1 MRRVPEVLVVPWAP
15 IAREGRAFS
24 RQGRNRAV
32 RACGRLH
39 PRLHPKAPAGK
50 PVRILSPA
58 RCRPSRTKPR
68 RRLGRPA
75 APAARTGRSSPGPG
89 PSRTGQQR
97 RPDREPWRGQ
107 RPLGQLAGRYLDDAE
122 PSEGQFPGPLAL
134 ASQLA
139 GCTGA
144 GGGRA
149 LTDAE
154 DACSPPPAKPWA
166 EAGRIAR
173 DRVGLRVCW
182 SGARPPLGSGMR
194 RSEFR

>member
-39 PRLHPKAPAGK
+39 PRLRPKAPAGK

-89 PSRTGQQR
+89 PSRTGQPR
-97 RPDREPWRGQ
+97 RPDREPWPGQ

-122 PSEGQFPGPLAL
+122 PSEVSSPGRWHWPASSPAAL
-134 ASQLA
+134 EPA
-139 GCTGA
+139 A
-144 GGGRA
+144 GGHSPTPRTPAHRRLRSLPGRG
-149 LTDAE
+149 
-154 DACSPPPAKPWA
+154 
-166 EAGRIAR
+166 GRIAR